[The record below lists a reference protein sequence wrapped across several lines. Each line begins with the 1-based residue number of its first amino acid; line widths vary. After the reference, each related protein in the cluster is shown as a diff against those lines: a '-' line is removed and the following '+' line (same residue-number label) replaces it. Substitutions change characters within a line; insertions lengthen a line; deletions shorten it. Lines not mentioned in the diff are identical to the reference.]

1 MRDRPSARPPRPPR
15 PPEVGRRAVL
25 LGAAAMG
32 LVGCTEAAAPSGD
45 ATPAVGRGIPSP
57 PRSTT
62 TSTIATPT
70 IATPTTATPST
81 TSAPPPLPPGR
92 VFPIAPNEPEPVA
105 KERAVRLVEATSSW
119 GPGGRDAVQVATR
132 LAAQGVSGPRSG
144 TFAAATAPF
153 RGTSRSPGS
162 EATSAVIAVQY
173 GGLTATTA
181 SLLVTFE
188 QWTRD
193 ASGAVVRGGAG
204 ADVRLTKEQGQ
215 WQVTEVFA
223 ATPAP
228 PVQPVP
234 ALVQQVLS
242 NQRIRLPPAAAAD
255 IAAGNLR
262 PKPMQTLL
270 ALARDYDIDVSIVF
284 KPHPDN
290 VFATNRLSDH
300 TRRRAW
306 DVWAVNGQA
315 VIAESTPDTLVDG
328 FLHDA
333 KDAGAYNLGGP
344 RLLAGAGFFSDRT
357 HRDHCHVAFNS
368 DT

>member
-1 MRDRPSARPPRPPR
+1 MRDLTPAASTASPG
-15 PPEVGRRAVL
+15 VGRRSLL
-25 LGAAAMG
+25 LGAVALG
-32 LVGCTEAAAPSGD
+32 VGGCTEAPPTRGAAPTSA
-45 ATPAVGRGIPSP
+45 ATGIPEP
-57 PRSTT
+57 PSSSSTVSA
-62 TSTIATPT
+62 TSTS
-70 IATPTTATPST
+70 TAP
-81 TSAPPPLPPGR
+81 ALPASR
-92 VFPIAPNEPEPVA
+92 VFLIAPNEPEPVA

-119 GPGGRDAVQVATR
+119 APGGTDQAAVAGR
-132 LAAQGVSGPRSG
+132 LAAQGISGERAAA
-144 TFAAATAPF
+144 FAAATAAF
-153 RGTSRSPGS
+153 RGESP
-162 EATSAVIAVQY
+162 EATSGVIAVQY

-215 WQVTEVFA
+215 WQLTEVFA
-223 ATPAP
+223 ATPVP

-242 NQRIRLPPAAAAD
+242 SPRIRLPPAAAAD

-262 PKPMQTLL
+262 PKPMRALL
-270 ALARDYDIDVSIVF
+270 VLARNYDIDVSIVF

-290 VFATNRLSDH
+290 VFATDRLSDH

-306 DVWAVNGQA
+306 DIWAVNGQA
-315 VIAESTPDTLVDG
+315 VIAASTPDSLVDG
-328 FLHDA
+328 FLRAA
-333 KDAGAYNLGGP
+333 KDAGAYNIGGP
-344 RLLAGAGFFSDRT
+344 RLLSGAGFFSDRT
-357 HRDHCHVAFNS
+357 HRDHCHIAFDS

>member
-1 MRDRPSARPPRPPR
+1 
-15 PPEVGRRAVL
+15 
-25 LGAAAMG
+25 
-32 LVGCTEAAAPSGD
+32 
-45 ATPAVGRGIPSP
+45 
-57 PRSTT
+57 
-62 TSTIATPT
+62 
-70 IATPTTATPST
+70 
-81 TSAPPPLPPGR
+81 
-92 VFPIAPNEPEPVA
+92 VA

-119 GPGGRDAVQVATR
+119 GPGGADQAAVAAR
-132 LAAQGVSGPRSG
+132 LTAQGVAGPRAAA
-144 TFAAATAPF
+144 FAAATAPF
-153 RGTSRSPGS
+153 RGTSP
-162 EATSAVIAVQY
+162 EATSGVIAVQY

-193 ASGAVVRGGAG
+193 AAGAVVRGGAG
-204 ADVRLTKEQGQ
+204 AEVRLSKEQGQ
-215 WQVTEVFA
+215 WQVTEVFT
-223 ATPAP
+223 ATPLP

-234 ALVQQVLS
+234 ALVQQVLA

-262 PKPMQTLL
+262 PKPMQALL
-270 ALARDYDIDVSIVF
+270 TLARDYDIDVSIVF

-315 VIAESTPDTLVDG
+315 VIAESTPDALVDG
-328 FLHDA
+328 LLRAA
-333 KDAGAYNLGGP
+333 KDVGAYNLGGP
-344 RLLAGAGFFSDRT
+344 RLLSGAGYFSDRT
-357 HRDHCHVAFNS
+357 HRDHCHLAFNS

>member
-1 MRDRPSARPPRPPR
+1 MPDRTSPPSSGSPL
-15 PPEVGRRAVL
+15 VGRRTVL
-25 LGAAAMG
+25 LGAAVTG
-32 LVGCTEAAAPSGD
+32 LAGCSEAAAPGGS
-45 ATPAVGRGIPSP
+45 ATARASIGIPSSAS
-57 PRSTT
+57 STT
-62 TSTIATPT
+62 TTPT
-70 IATPTTATPST
+70 PTPTPTSTAPS
-81 TSAPPPLPPGR
+81 PLPASR

-119 GPGGRDAVQVATR
+119 GPGGADPAQVAAR
-132 LAAQGVSGPRSG
+132 LAAQGISGPRAA
-144 TFAAATAPF
+144 TFAAVTAPF
-153 RGTSRSPGS
+153 RGASR
-162 EATSAVIAVQY
+162 EATSGVIAVQY

-193 ASGAVVRGGAG
+193 AAGAVVRGGAG
-204 ADVRLTKEQGQ
+204 SDVRLTKEQGQ

-262 PKPMQTLL
+262 PKPMQALL

-306 DVWAVNGQA
+306 DIWAVNGQA
-315 VIAESTPDTLVDG
+315 VIAESTPDALIDG
-328 FLHDA
+328 FLRAA
-333 KDAGAYNLGGP
+333 KDAGAYNIGGP
-344 RLLAGAGFFSDRT
+344 RLLSGAGYFSDRT
-357 HRDHCHVAFNS
+357 HRDHCHIAFNS

>member
-1 MRDRPSARPPRPPR
+1 MPDRPLASTSRPPL
-15 PPEVGRRAVL
+15 VGRRAVL
-25 LGAAAMG
+25 LGAAAVG
-32 LVGCTEAAAPSGD
+32 LAGCTEAAAPGGA
-45 ATPAVGRGIPSP
+45 ATAPASTGIPSP
-57 PRSTT
+57 SSSTT
-62 TSTIATPT
+62 
-70 IATPTTATPST
+70 TTATPTPTPT
-81 TSAPPPLPPGR
+81 TTAPPPLPASR
-92 VFPIAPNEPEPVA
+92 VLPIAPNEPEPVA

-119 GPGGRDAVQVATR
+119 GPGGADEAQVAAR
-132 LAAQGVSGPRSG
+132 LVAQGISGPRAAA
-144 TFAAATAPF
+144 FAAVTAPF
-153 RGTSRSPGS
+153 RRTSSSPSS
-162 EATSAVIAVQY
+162 EATSGVIAAQY
-173 GGLTATTA
+173 GGLTATTG

-204 ADVRLTKEQGQ
+204 ADVRVTKEQGQ

-262 PKPMQTLL
+262 PKPMQALL

-306 DVWAVNGQA
+306 DIWAVNGQA
-315 VIAESTPDTLVDG
+315 VIAESTPDALIDG
-328 FLHDA
+328 FLRAA
-333 KDAGAYNLGGP
+333 KDAGAYNIGGP
-344 RLLAGAGFFSDRT
+344 RLLSGAGYFSDRT
-357 HRDHCHVAFNS
+357 HRDHCHIAFNS

>member
-1 MRDRPSARPPRPPR
+1 MPR
-15 PPEVGRRAVL
+15 
-25 LGAAAMG
+25 AAA
-32 LVGCTEAAAPSGD
+32 
-45 ATPAVGRGIPSP
+45 
-57 PRSTT
+57 
-62 TSTIATPT
+62 
-70 IATPTTATPST
+70 
-81 TSAPPPLPPGR
+81 
-92 VFPIAPNEPEPVA
+92 
-105 KERAVRLVEATSSW
+105 
-119 GPGGRDAVQVATR
+119 
-132 LAAQGVSGPRSG
+132 
-144 TFAAATAPF
+144 FAAATAPF
-153 RGTSRSPGS
+153 RGASTSPSS
-162 EATSAVIAVQY
+162 EATSGVIAVQY

-193 ASGAVVRGGAG
+193 AAGAVVRGGAG

-215 WQVTEVFA
+215 WQVTEVFT
-223 ATPAP
+223 ATPLP

-262 PKPMQTLL
+262 PKPMQALL

-290 VFATNRLSDH
+290 VFATDRLSDH

-306 DVWAVNGQA
+306 DIWAVNGQA
-315 VIAESTPDTLVDG
+315 VIAESTPDALIDG
-328 FLHDA
+328 FLRAA

-344 RLLAGAGFFSDRT
+344 RLLSGAGYFSDRT
-357 HRDHCHVAFNS
+357 HRDHCHIAFNS

>member
-1 MRDRPSARPPRPPR
+1 MPDRTPARPSGPSL
-15 PPEVGRRAVL
+15 VGRRTVL
-25 LGAAAMG
+25 LGAAAVG
-32 LVGCTEAAAPSGD
+32 LAGCTEAA
-45 ATPAVGRGIPSP
+45 TPADPTTPQPSTGIPSP
-57 PRSTT
+57 SSSTSTT
-62 TSTIATPT
+62 TTAPP
-70 IATPTTATPST
+70 TPTTTTP
-81 TSAPPPLPPGR
+81 APLPAGR

-119 GPGGRDAVQVATR
+119 GPGGADEAAVAAR
-132 LAAQGVSGPRSG
+132 LAAQGISGPRAAA
-144 TFAAATAPF
+144 FAAVTAPF
-153 RGTSRSPGS
+153 RGASP
-162 EATSAVIAVQY
+162 EATSGVIAAQY
-173 GGLTATTA
+173 GGLTATTG

-215 WQVTEVFA
+215 WQVTEVFK
-223 ATPAP
+223 ATPLP

-262 PKPMQTLL
+262 PKPMQALL
-270 ALARDYDIDVSIVF
+270 TLARDFDIDLSIVF

-290 VFATNRLSDH
+290 VFATDRLSDH

-306 DVWAVNGQA
+306 DIWAVNGQA
-315 VIAESTPDTLVDG
+315 VIAESTPDALIDG
-328 FLHDA
+328 FLRDA
-333 KDAGAYNLGGP
+333 KDAGAYNIGGP
-344 RLLAGAGFFSDRT
+344 RLLSGAGYFSDRT
-357 HRDHCHVAFNS
+357 HRDHCHIAFSS

>member
-1 MRDRPSARPPRPPR
+1 MTADRPTGMP
-15 PPEVGRRAVL
+15 GRRTVL
-25 LGAAAMG
+25 LGAAALG
-32 LVGCTEAAAPSGD
+32 LAGCTEASPPAGTGSSPATASTPSTSPSTSPSPTP
-45 ATPAVGRGIPSP
+45 TPA
-57 PRSTT
+57 STT
-62 TSTIATPT
+62 T
-70 IATPTTATPST
+70 
-81 TSAPPPLPPGR
+81 APPPLPASR
-92 VFPIAPNEPEPVA
+92 VYPIAPNEPESVA
-105 KERAVRLVEATSSW
+105 KERAVRLVEATSAWSA
-119 GPGGRDAVQVATR
+119 GGSGEVAVAGR
-132 LAAQGVSGPRSG
+132 LAAQDIAGERAAA
-144 TFAAATAPF
+144 FAAATAPF
-153 RGTSRSPGS
+153 RGASP

-173 GGLTATTA
+173 GGLTTTSA

-193 ASGAVVRGGAG
+193 AAGAVVRGGAG
-204 ADVRLTKEQGQ
+204 ADVRLGKEGGQ

-223 ATPAP
+223 ATPLP

-234 ALVQQVLS
+234 PLVAAILA
-242 NQRIRLPPAAAAD
+242 NPRIRLPPAAAAD

-262 PKPMQTLL
+262 PRPMQALL

-315 VIAESTPDTLVDG
+315 VISKSTSDALVDG
-328 FLHDA
+328 FLRA
-333 KDAGAYNLGGP
+333 ARDAGAYNIGGP

-357 HRDHCHVAFNS
+357 HRDHCHIAFNS

>member
-1 MRDRPSARPPRPPR
+1 MPDRPLSSAARPPG
-15 PPEVGRRAVL
+15 VGRRAVL
-25 LGAAAMG
+25 LGAATVG
-32 LVGCTEAAAPSGD
+32 LAGCTEAAAPGGGGT
-45 ATPAVGRGIPSP
+45 APVTTGIPSSSS
-57 PRSTT
+57 STT
-62 TSTIATPT
+62 TVAP
-70 IATPTTATPST
+70 TPTTT
-81 TSAPPPLPPGR
+81 TAPPPLPAAR

-119 GPGGRDAVQVATR
+119 GTGGADEAAVAAR
-132 LAAQGVSGPRSG
+132 LTAQGISGPRAAA
-144 TFAAATAPF
+144 FAAVTAPF
-153 RGTSRSPGS
+153 RGAST
-162 EATSAVIAVQY
+162 EATSGVIAAQY

-193 ASGAVVRGGAG
+193 AAGAVVRGGAG

-234 ALVQQVLS
+234 PLVQQVLS
-242 NQRIRLPPAAAAD
+242 NPRLRLPPAAAAD
-255 IAAGNLR
+255 VAAGNLR
-262 PKPMQTLL
+262 SKPMQALL

-306 DVWAVNGQA
+306 DIWAVNGQA
-315 VIAESTPDTLVDG
+315 VIAESTPDALIDG
-328 FLHDA
+328 FLRAA
-333 KDAGAYNLGGP
+333 KDAGAYNIGGP
-344 RLLAGAGFFSDRT
+344 RLLSGAGYFSDRT
-357 HRDHCHVAFNS
+357 HRDHCHIAFNS

>member
-1 MRDRPSARPPRPPR
+1 MPDRHLASTPRPPL
-15 PPEVGRRAVL
+15 VGRRAVL
-25 LGAAAMG
+25 LGAAAVG
-32 LVGCTEAAAPSGD
+32 LAGCTEAAAPGGA
-45 ATPAVGRGIPSP
+45 ATAPASAGIPSP
-57 PRSTT
+57 SSSTT
-62 TSTIATPT
+62 
-70 IATPTTATPST
+70 TTATPTPT
-81 TSAPPPLPPGR
+81 TTTTAPPPLPASR

-105 KERAVRLVEATSSW
+105 KERAVRLVEATSAW
-119 GPGGRDAVQVATR
+119 GPGGADEAQVAAR
-132 LAAQGVSGPRSG
+132 LAAQGISGPRAAA
-144 TFAAATAPF
+144 FAAVTAPF
-153 RGTSRSPGS
+153 RGTSP
-162 EATSAVIAVQY
+162 EATSGVIAAQY
-173 GGLTATTA
+173 GGLTATTG

-234 ALVQQVLS
+234 PLVQQVLS

-262 PKPMQTLL
+262 PKPMQALL

-306 DVWAVNGQA
+306 DIWAVNGQA
-315 VIAESTPDTLVDG
+315 VIAESTPDALIDG
-328 FLHDA
+328 FLRAA
-333 KDAGAYNLGGP
+333 KDAGAYNIGGP
-344 RLLAGAGFFSDRT
+344 RLLSGAGYFSDRT
-357 HRDHCHVAFNS
+357 HRDHCHIAFNS

>member
-1 MRDRPSARPPRPPR
+1 MPDRTPARPSGPSL
-15 PPEVGRRAVL
+15 VGRRTVL
-25 LGAAAMG
+25 LGAAAVG
-32 LVGCTEAAAPSGD
+32 LAGCTEAA
-45 ATPAVGRGIPSP
+45 TPADPTTPPPSTGIPSP
-57 PRSTT
+57 SSSTSTT
-62 TSTIATPT
+62 TTAAP
-70 IATPTTATPST
+70 TPTTTTP
-81 TSAPPPLPPGR
+81 APLPAGR

-119 GPGGRDAVQVATR
+119 GPGGADPAQVAAR
-132 LAAQGVSGPRSG
+132 LTAQGISGPRAAA
-144 TFAAATAPF
+144 FAAATAPF
-153 RGTSRSPGS
+153 RGASTSPSS
-162 EATSAVIAVQY
+162 EATSGVIAVQY

-193 ASGAVVRGGAG
+193 AAGAVVRGGAG

-215 WQVTEVFA
+215 WQVTEVFT
-223 ATPAP
+223 ATPLP

-262 PKPMQTLL
+262 PKPMQALL

-290 VFATNRLSDH
+290 VFATDRLSDH

-306 DVWAVNGQA
+306 DIWAVNGQA
-315 VIAESTPDTLVDG
+315 VIAESTPDALIDG
-328 FLHDA
+328 FLRAA

-344 RLLAGAGFFSDRT
+344 RLLSGAGYFSDRT
-357 HRDHCHVAFNS
+357 HRDHCHIAFNS

>member
-1 MRDRPSARPPRPPR
+1 
-15 PPEVGRRAVL
+15 
-25 LGAAAMG
+25 MG
-32 LVGCTEAAAPSGD
+32 LAGCTEAAAPGGA
-45 ATPAVGRGIPSP
+45 ATAPASAGIPSP
-57 PRSTT
+57 SSSTT
-62 TSTIATPT
+62 
-70 IATPTTATPST
+70 TTATPTPT
-81 TSAPPPLPPGR
+81 TTTTAPPPLPASR

-119 GPGGRDAVQVATR
+119 GPGGADEAQVAAR
-132 LAAQGVSGPRSG
+132 LAAQGISGPRAAA
-144 TFAAATAPF
+144 FAAVTAPF
-153 RGTSRSPGS
+153 RGASP
-162 EATSAVIAVQY
+162 EATSGVIAAQY
-173 GGLTATTA
+173 GGLTATTG

-193 ASGAVVRGGAG
+193 AAGAVVRGGAG

-234 ALVQQVLS
+234 PLVQQVLS

-262 PKPMQTLL
+262 PKPMQALL

-306 DVWAVNGQA
+306 DIWAVNGQA
-315 VIAESTPDTLVDG
+315 VIAESTPDALIDG
-328 FLHDA
+328 FLRAA
-333 KDAGAYNLGGP
+333 KDAGAYNIGGP
-344 RLLAGAGFFSDRT
+344 RLLSGAGYFSDRT
-357 HRDHCHVAFNS
+357 HRDHCHIAFNS

>member
-1 MRDRPSARPPRPPR
+1 V
-15 PPEVGRRAVL
+15 VGRRAVL
-25 LGAAAMG
+25 LGAVAVG
-32 LVGCTEAAAPSGD
+32 LAGCTEAAGPGGPVTAPAPAGTGIRSSSASPSSS
-45 ATPAVGRGIPSP
+45 ATTVAPT
-57 PRSTT
+57 STT
-62 TSTIATPT
+62 A
-70 IATPTTATPST
+70 
-81 TSAPPPLPPGR
+81 APPPLPASR

-119 GPGGRDAVQVATR
+119 GPGGADPGAVAGR
-132 LAAQGVSGPRSG
+132 LAAQGISRPRAAA
-144 TFAAATAPF
+144 FAAVTASF
-153 RGTSRSPGS
+153 RGTSS
-162 EATSAVIAVQY
+162 EATSAVIAAQY
-173 GGLTATTA
+173 GGITATTA

-193 ASGAVVRGGAG
+193 AGGAVVRGGAG
-204 ADVRLTKEQGQ
+204 ADVRLTREQGQ

-234 ALVQQVLS
+234 TLVQQVLS

-262 PKPMQTLL
+262 PTPMQALL

-306 DVWAVNGQA
+306 DIWAVNGQA
-315 VIAESTPDTLVDG
+315 VIAESTPDALVDG
-328 FLHDA
+328 FLRAA

-344 RLLAGAGFFSDRT
+344 RLLSGVGYFSDRT
-357 HRDHCHVAFNS
+357 HRDHCHIAFNS